1 MNDSK
6 QPDVREAVAEGAV
19 VKPDATTD
27 RVNAD
32 YRPDEDSRPSG
43 PIETRSVEEAM
54 NGSMVQDFDDLK
66 RLGRDMERVKTGSE
80 LSEEGLVSDPIQEKA

>member
-1 MNDSK
+1 MTDSSI
-6 QPDVREAVAEGAV
+6 DRYDSDFDRTTSDSDSTGAS
-19 VKPDATTD
+19 KYASDA
-27 RVNAD
+27 
-32 YRPDEDSRPSG
+32 DSRPSD
-43 PIETRSVEEAM
+43 PIATRPVQEAE

>member
-1 MNDSK
+1 MNEPK
-6 QPDVREAVAEGAV
+6 QPDLREDVAAGAGIQ
-19 VKPDATTD
+19 PDKTERESVA
-27 RVNAD
+27 
-32 YRPDEDSRPSG
+32 YRPEEDSEPSG
-43 PIETRSVEEAM
+43 PIETRPVEEAM

>member
-1 MNDSK
+1 MKEPK
-6 QPDVREAVAEGAV
+6 QPDLREDVAEGTGNQ
-19 VKPDATTD
+19 PDKTERQSVA
-27 RVNAD
+27 

-43 PIETRSVEEAM
+43 PIETRPVEEAM

>member
-1 MNDSK
+1 MTESK
-6 QPDVREAVAEGAV
+6 QPDVREDVAEGVAAQ
-19 VKPDATTD
+19 PDAAID
-27 RVNAD
+27 RANAD
-32 YRPDEDSRPSG
+32 YRSEEDSRPSG
-43 PIETRSVEEAM
+43 PIETRSVDEAM

>member
-6 QPDVREAVAEGAV
+6 QPDAREFVAEGAALQ
-19 VKPDATTD
+19 PDKTERA
-27 RVNAD
+27 NAV

-43 PIETRSVEEAM
+43 PIETRPVEEAM

>member
-1 MNDSK
+1 MNESN

-19 VKPDATTD
+19 VNTDATTD
-27 RVNAD
+27 HANAD
-32 YRPDEDSRPSG
+32 YRLDEDSRPSG